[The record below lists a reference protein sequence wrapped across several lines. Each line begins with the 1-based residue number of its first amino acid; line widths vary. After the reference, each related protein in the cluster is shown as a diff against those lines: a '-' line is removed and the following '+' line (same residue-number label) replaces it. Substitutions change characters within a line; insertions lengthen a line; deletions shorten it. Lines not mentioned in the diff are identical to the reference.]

1 MTESFIDHAMLYLS
15 FWITKIWFVY
25 EAIEGS
31 DGVVL
36 HGVLWFSLSV
46 VVLNAHNSL
55 TEVGL
60 AAKLMVM
67 AVVFLF
73 FEIEVPWVPWCIQVY
88 I

>member
-1 MTESFIDHAMLYLS
+1 M
-15 FWITKIWFVY
+15 Y

-36 HGVLWFSLSV
+36 YGVLWFSLSV

-73 FEIEVPWVPWCIQVY
+73 FEIKVP
-88 I
+88 